1 MYGVVRCDIDTRV
14 DAVNDRR
21 VGNPTPQATPS
32 DISNQL
38 AAPVINPQIGDSHDH
53 EFATRG
59 TCSRAVSPVDAI
71 FAAGALLSTSAIL
84 TTVVGLFALTANELV
99 ASGPGYE
106 YTFEI
111 TGWGWA
117 NILTGLVLAAVAVAL
132 FLSATWARVA
142 AIIVTCLAIV
152 VTFLWMPYYP
162 TGAIVLI
169 ALDTVAIWGVA
180 TRSPS
185 RDSA

>member
-1 MYGVVRCDIDTRV
+1 MTMSSQHVERV
-14 DAVNDRR
+14 A
-21 VGNPTPQATPS
+21 GQ
-32 DISNQL
+32 
-38 AAPVINPQIGDSHDH
+38 
-53 EFATRG
+53 
-59 TCSRAVSPVDAI
+59 VSPVDAI

-180 TRSPS
+180 TRSTS